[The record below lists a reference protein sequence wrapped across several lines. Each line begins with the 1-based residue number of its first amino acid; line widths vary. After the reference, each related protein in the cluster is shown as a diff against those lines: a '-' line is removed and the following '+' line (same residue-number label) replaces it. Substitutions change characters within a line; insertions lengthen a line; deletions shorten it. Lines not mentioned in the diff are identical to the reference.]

1 MCDRVDTFHRV
12 DQIRIQ
18 HDKQN
23 LSLYRPTMS
32 CSNPTCFFCT
42 MKEPNILIRR
52 AGIKKCFKEMLSI
65 NEQERVL
72 ILSSLWNIAMTQ
84 PEDPEFPS
92 LGIFKCMVNLLHKSI
107 SDRAWLLDGQ
117 NVYVPYYA
125 AHIVGSYTMNR
136 FEFAEK
142 AVESGVI
149 NPLLD
154 LMRGKMSWLEQRVAV
169 RALGHLAS
177 YDGTFEALAVY
188 EEEVVKLTMGLASSC
203 AEVVYKEF
211 VAVKDANKRVKYHK
225 NLITRGVGGLET
237 ENRKAE
243 EWASQI
249 QCWSLHLLNCF
260 AIRGRSIDII
270 CNKEFLKELS
280 SMWGGLVNHTS
291 PAGVGLIRILCH
303 TPLGRIRVSESR
315 EVIESI
321 CNLSRSSDDWQ
332 YMGID
337 CLLLLLHDQN
347 TRYKVLEIVSFY
359 LFDLVELREL
369 GERSKLGQK
378 ITRALLIDF
387 KNGKSRF
394 NNPEVEKILKE
405 IWVLKVDKKK
415 KERSMSGE
423 KLEEKRV
430 LVSLIKQQANHS
442 FWLGDID
449 TAVMKYTEGVELCPL
464 RLKKERI
471 VLYSN
476 RAQCYLLLNNP
487 DAAISDSTRALSI
500 SNPVNSHVKSLWR
513 RSQAYYMK
521 GLAKESLMDCLMF
534 INAFVTADKKKHTKI
549 PYYAVHMIKKLMDS
563 TWFFLSAKSKL
574 SNNAIPSSDPGRS
587 KEELTNDERLI
598 AGLYTILEDPVI
610 RKEGHATRRKMH
622 RYGSRKKSFM
632 AQSI

>member
-1 MCDRVDTFHRV
+1 
-12 DQIRIQ
+12 
-18 HDKQN
+18 
-23 LSLYRPTMS
+23 MS
-32 CSNPTCFFCT
+32 CTNPTCFFCS

-52 AGIKKCFKEMLSI
+52 AGIKKCFKEMLTI

-92 LGIFKCMVNLLHKSI
+92 LGIFKCMVTLLDKSI
-107 SDRAWLLDGQ
+107 NDRAWLLDGQ
-117 NVYVPYYA
+117 NVYIPYYA

-142 AVESGVI
+142 AADSGI
-149 NPLLD
+149 IPPLLD

-188 EEEVVKLTMGLASSC
+188 EEEVVKLTMGLACSC
-203 AEVVYKEF
+203 DEVVYNEF
-211 VAVKDANKRVKYHK
+211 VAVNDANERVKYHK
-225 NLITRGVGGLET
+225 NLITRGVGGLEM

-260 AIRGRSIDII
+260 AIRGRSIDVI

-291 PAGVGLIRILCH
+291 PAGVGLIRILCY
-303 TPLGRIRVSESR
+303 TPVGRTRVSESE

-332 YMGID
+332 YMAID
-337 CLLLLLHDQN
+337 CLLLLLHDLN
-347 TRYKVLEIVSFY
+347 TRYKVLEIASVY
-359 LFDLVELREL
+359 LFDLIELREL
-369 GERSKLGQK
+369 GERSKIGQK
-378 ITRALLIDF
+378 ITRALLTDF
-387 KNGKSRF
+387 KNGKSRIK
-394 NNPEVEKILKE
+394 NREVERILKE
-405 IWVLKVDKKK
+405 TWIFKVDKNK
-415 KERSMSGE
+415 KERLMSDE

-449 TAVMKYTEGVELCPL
+449 TAVVKYTEGVKLCPL
-464 RLKKERI
+464 KLKKERI
-471 VLYSN
+471 VLHSN

-487 DAAISDSTRALSI
+487 DAAISDATRALSI
-500 SNPVNSHVKSLWR
+500 SNPVNSHAKSLWR

-521 GLAKESLMDCLMF
+521 GLSKESLMDCLMF
-534 INAFVTADKKKHTKI
+534 INFVTADKKKHAKI

-563 TWFFLSAKSKL
+563 TWFFASAKSKL
-574 SNNAIPSSDPGRS
+574 SNNGSSSIDPGRN
-587 KEELTNDERLI
+587 KEELTSDERLMS
-598 AGLYTILEDPVI
+598 GLYTILEDPVFS
-610 RKEGHATRRKMH
+610 KDGDATRRKVH
-622 RYGSRKKSFM
+622 GYRNTKKCSM
-632 AQSI
+632 AETI